1 MSVPPLALPVA
12 GSPPPVRE
20 RLKHSLSHNGN
31 DGITPARAGKTT
43 TFTFFVV
50 VAWDHPRP
58 CGKDSNGSLYLR
70 HFAFAGIQNLFNF
83 FSKYQY
89 FTTFTQS
96 WWLLKLAY
104 TRTISILSSN
114 RFCENYVSYSIV
126 YSSSVLPINL
136 SGPAGHLSYEERPLQ
151 DVDQELQ
158 DQVGFVAGT
167 DGDARG
173 HEAAA
178 RLRVPRL
185 VAADIEMARDFFG
198 FNGVAVAVAGH
209 TGSGDDVFIGT
220 LFQDGVDEHG
230 LGIGVV
236 EGFANDLVVF

>member
-1 MSVPPLALPVA
+1 M
-12 GSPPPVRE
+12 RE
-20 RLKHSLSHNGN
+20 RRTAMAVMSNNSR
-31 DGITPARAGKTT
+31 ITPARAGKTPCPSCS
-43 TFTFFVV
+43 FRPGR
-50 VAWDHPRP
+50 DHPRS

-136 SGPAGHLSYEERPLQ
+136 SGPAGHLSYE
-151 DVDQELQ
+151 
-158 DQVGFVAGT
+158 
-167 DGDARG
+167 ARFWCSI
-173 HEAAA
+173 
-178 RLRVPRL
+178 LL
-185 VAADIEMARDFFG
+185 
-198 FNGVAVAVAGH
+198 
-209 TGSGDDVFIGT
+209 
-220 LFQDGVDEHG
+220 
-230 LGIGVV
+230 
-236 EGFANDLVVF
+236 